1 MSRPVLIGL
10 SGGVDS
16 AVAAHLLQE
25 AGETVEALFMKNWE
39 EDDGPEYCA
48 AATDLRD
55 AEAICTH
62 LDIRLHT
69 RNFAAEYWDRVF
81 VHFLAE
87 YRAGRTPSPDILCNR
102 EIKFPVFLE
111 QARALGAKGIATGH
125 YAGIRTGRGTE
136 LVKAHDADKDQ
147 TYFLHKLEQEQLADV
162 RFPLQGLRKTEVRA
176 LARRLGLPVHDKKDS
191 TGLCFIGERRFRDF
205 LARFLPAEPGTIV
218 SEEGRKIGEHTGLH
232 FFTLGQRSGLG
243 IGGVQGG
250 SDSPWYVIGKDQ
262 ETLQLTVTQNREHPT
277 LNVSLLEVE
286 PRTGSVVP
294 HRLPTSPC
302 MRASGIAS
310 PNRNATSTPG
320 ACRYGSSDPSGRRLP
335 ASP

>member
-1 MSRPVLIGL
+1 M
-10 SGGVDS
+10 
-16 AVAAHLLQE
+16 
-25 AGETVEALFMKNWE
+25 
-39 EDDGPEYCA
+39 
-48 AATDLRD
+48 
-55 AEAICTH
+55 
-62 LDIRLHT
+62 
-69 RNFAAEYWDRVF
+69 
-81 VHFLAE
+81 
-87 YRAGRTPSPDILCNR
+87 
-102 EIKFPVFLE
+102 
-111 QARALGAKGIATGH
+111 
-125 YAGIRTGRGTE
+125 
-136 LVKAHDADKDQ
+136 KAHDADKDQ

-162 RFPLQGLRKTEVRA
+162 RFPLQGLRKIEVRA

-286 PRTGSVVP
+286 PPHWIRGTAPTPDEPLHARIRHRQPEQECHFDPGSMQVRFSRPQWAPAPGQSVVFYCKDIC
-294 HRLPTSPC
+294 LGG
-302 MRASGIAS
+302 AVIAHA
-310 PNRNATSTPG
+310 R
-320 ACRYGSSDPSGRRLP
+320 
-335 ASP
+335 